1 MKLTKINLDSLI
13 TMVINFEN
21 IYNSYNKCKEFVM
34 AAANKNNMLTKESL
48 QTGFHMLDRVNN
60 DKIRMEAG
68 L

>member
-21 IYNSYNKCKEFVM
+21 LYNSYNKFKEFVM

-48 QTGFHMLDRVNN
+48 
-60 DKIRMEAG
+60 
-68 L
+68 

>member
-21 IYNSYNKCKEFVM
+21 LYNSYNKFKEFVM

>member
-48 QTGFHMLDRVNN
+48 
-60 DKIRMEAG
+60 
-68 L
+68 